1 VEHLPE
7 GLGAFLVESGVDVLG
22 SRGAGDE
29 GVEATLVE
37 GSDGIAHRLGGASEV
52 FGYLR
57 GRQSSGAGQKDLAT
71 THHEGIF
78 GAQPG
83 FEPFALL
90 FRQFPDKNWRF
101 HERNY
106 SPLHTTLSED
116 ALGRYCSRCMTMPML
131 SPR

>member
-7 GLGAFLVESGVDVLG
+7 SLGALSIESGVDVLG
-22 SRGAGDE
+22 ARGASDE
-29 GVEATLVE
+29 GVEAALVE
-37 GSDGIAHRLGGASEV
+37 GSDGIPHRLGGTSEA

-71 THHEGIF
+71 THHEGVL

-90 FRQFPDKNWRF
+90 FRQFPDKNWWF
-101 HERNY
+101 HGGNY

-116 ALGRYCSRCMTMPML
+116 ALG
-131 SPR
+131 SP